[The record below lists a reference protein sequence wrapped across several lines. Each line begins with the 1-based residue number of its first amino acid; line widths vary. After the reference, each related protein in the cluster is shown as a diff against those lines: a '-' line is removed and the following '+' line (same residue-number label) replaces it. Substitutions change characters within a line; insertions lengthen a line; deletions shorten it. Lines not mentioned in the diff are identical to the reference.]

1 MKENYTLNEKIRGME
16 RRIDILESTNQSLQ
30 EEFRLNIESRK
41 TSSRLSASQ
50 QGDDELK
57 LILKEIRDQ
66 LHE

>member
-30 EEFRLNIESRK
+30 EEFRLSIESRK